1 MWISVKEASQALNV
15 TPRAIRKACLAGSK
29 KYTYR
34 VVAGHGGNGSVYEIW
49 QNDTAR
55 KVVLDTELKLSSED
69 KGVLKTKLCAM
80 VVNKDSKMTLER
92 FLGEIGDEFSPIR
105 PNVSKVRRW
114 MREYS
119 HAVDN
124 GVDATVV
131 LRDDRGRPKGCS
143 SLSTDMK
150 AMIESYLLRRDR
162 RPTVMG
168 IYAKLTHLFS
178 DVPSL
183 RTVERYVEGWKRV
196 NAHLYAH
203 ATNPDRAK
211 GRLKPAIGSASEAYT
226 YINCAWEL
234 DATPA
239 DVMTSDGKRWSIYAA
254 IDVYSRRVAVTM
266 EKSTSAFAVSRNL
279 RVAMLKLGLPEL
291 LITDNGRDY
300 VNNHIDEMCI
310 RMGIGKREVPPYS
323 GEKKPHVERFFG
335 TLTRGLFRETL
346 GYVGASVAERQEIRS
361 SKSFE
366 QRLRSIE
373 RWKAAQWDE
382 EGFAKALLKSKEAD
396 LFVEVPLTPEELQ
409 GEIDRW
415 VMKYENSLHRSI
427 GSTPVQRWESGG
439 VVRRVADERTL
450 DVLMGESHLRT
461 VSKEGIVFTLDGIKT
476 YYWGV
481 ELVAY
486 IGMKVTVILPDD
498 MARIEVYDPIT
509 SKHIC
514 TAIDP
519 ALMGD
524 GKRSLIRETHK
535 AYRRATAKANKA
547 VRDAEERGKEYDAK
561 IKALT
566 DEEAVQKSDPPVPKP
581 ERDNTSP
588 KSGGGKEHYASLA
601 DRFIKRMRDGSWNE
615 KDDQLAKENPDV
627 YEIVLNMNTKTA

>member
-1 MWISVKEASQALNV
+1 MWVSVKEAAQALNI
-15 TPRAIRKACLAGSK
+15 TPRSIQKACFAGSK

-34 VVAGHGGNGSVYEIW
+34 VVAGHGGNGNIYEIW
-49 QNDTAR
+49 REDT
-55 KVVLDTELKLSSED
+55 VETPPLDTELKLSSEE
-69 KGVLKTKLCAM
+69 KGVLKAKLCSM
-80 VVNKDSKMTLER
+80 VVNKDPETTLER

-119 HAVDN
+119 HAVDH
-124 GVDATVV
+124 GVDIAVV
-131 LRDDRGRPKGCS
+131 LRDDRGRPKGCA

-150 AMIESYLLRRDR
+150 AMIESYLLRRDK

-168 IYAKLTHLFS
+168 IYTKLTHLFS
-178 DVPSL
+178 NVPSL
-183 RTVERYVEGWKRV
+183 RTVERYVDGWKRI

-226 YINCAWEL
+226 YSNCAWEL
-234 DATPA
+234 DATSA
-239 DVMTSDGKRWSIYAA
+239 DVMTSDGKRWIIYAT

-279 RVAMLKLGLPEL
+279 RVAILKLGLPEL

-361 SKSFE
+361 SKSYE
-366 QRLRSIE
+366 QRLKAIE
-373 RWKAAQWDE
+373 RWKAAQWNE
-382 EGFAKALLKSKEAD
+382 EDFAKALLKSKEAD
-396 LFVEVPLTPEELQ
+396 LFVEIPLTPEELRS
-409 GEIDRW
+409 EIDKW
-415 VMKYENSLHRSI
+415 VAKYENSPHRSI
-427 GSTPVQRWESGG
+427 GSTPMQRWERGG
-439 VVRRVADERTL
+439 VVRRVADERML
-450 DVLMGESHLRT
+450 DVLMGESKLRT

-481 ELVAY
+481 ELVEY
-486 IGMKVTVILPDD
+486 IGMKVMVILPDD
-498 MARIEVYDPIT
+498 MERIEVYDPIT
-509 SKHIC
+509 SAHIC

-519 ALMGD
+519 ALMGE

-535 AYRRATAKANKA
+535 AYRKATAKANKA
-547 VRDAEERGKEYDAK
+547 VRDAEELGKEYDAK

-566 DEEAVQKSDPPVPKP
+566 DAEAVQKSDPPVLKP
-581 ERDNTSP
+581 EYEDTSP
-588 KSGGGKEHYASLA
+588 KWGGGKEHYASLA
-601 DRFIKRMRDGSWNE
+601 DRFMKHLRDGSWNE

-627 YEIVLNMNTKTA
+627 YEIVLNMNNKTA